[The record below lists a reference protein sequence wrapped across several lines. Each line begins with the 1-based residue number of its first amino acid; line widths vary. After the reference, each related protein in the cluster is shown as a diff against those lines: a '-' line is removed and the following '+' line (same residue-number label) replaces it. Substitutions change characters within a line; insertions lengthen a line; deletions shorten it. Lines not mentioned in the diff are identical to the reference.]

1 MGEPYSLNVCN
12 EKIPGRKTSPGLWGK
27 KDEEMGE
34 KSLISSWKRICL
46 NHTQQSLPNRH
57 LCAFSAMWVMASRAD
72 GDWQEVYPA
81 TSTTVCTSLGT
92 QTCPGTQHSRSGCD
106 TALLLQDGAGLW
118 KTTLFSLL
126 CGKGFLLKESSSGG
140 ERHWEIILH
149 LVILP
154 SHIWRKREIKQRRV
168 GTHSFLRA
176 AEIGIITT
184 LPEPPWHWAARGNY
198 SPPPAPCER
207 EDTLTSSSGEASKG
221 SDGTGGRDCGCPWKL
236 RQEKQFLF
244 KLLIPPHCFLTIPQP
259 SSRSLTLVQ
268 AVPCLLP
275 Q

>member
-1 MGEPYSLNVCN
+1 MKKYLGEKPAQACGERRMRKWERRVWSPAERGFVSITHNRAFQIDIYVLSQPRGWWPAEQMGT
-12 EKIPGRKTSPGLWGK
+12 GRKS
-27 KDEEMGE
+27 D
-34 KSLISSWKRICL
+34 I
-46 NHTQQSLPNRH
+46 
-57 LCAFSAMWVMASRAD
+57 
-72 GDWQEVYPA
+72 YPA
-81 TSTTVCTSLGT
+81 TITTVCTSLGT

-149 LVILP
+149 LVLLP

-168 GTHSFLRA
+168 GTHSILRA

-184 LPEPPWHWAARGNY
+184 LPEPPWDWAARGNY